1 MNPIALGMDGLLA
14 GLLLLA
20 VVVGVRLNG
29 RLKALRES
37 HQGFA
42 KAVAE
47 LDAAATKADK
57 ALKALHQSSEQTHD
71 ELLARI
77 ETARSLLLRLEKA
90 GEAAE
95 KSAAKAESA
104 AARRPE
110 PLLTPPPPAA
120 PRRAALS
127 DLLAT
132 YETRSGE
139 TRAGETRA
147 GAPSAT
153 RATPASDP
161 TPRRR
166 PVADEDLFAQ
176 AQAGVR
182 PGLAGLMRMSL
193 GKTAR

>member
-1 MNPIALGMDGLLA
+1 MNPIALGMDALLA

-29 RLKALRES
+29 RLKALRDS

-77 ETARSLLLRLEKA
+77 ETARALLLRLEKA

-132 YETRSGE
+132 YETRAGE

-147 GAPSAT
+147 AET
-153 RATPASDP
+153 RAKPTPAP
-161 TPRRR
+161 APRRR
-166 PVADEDLFAQ
+166 PVADEALFAE

>member
-57 ALKALHQSSEQTHD
+57 ALKALHKSSEETHD

-77 ETARSLLLRLEKA
+77 ETARALLLRLEKA

-104 AARRPE
+104 ATRRPE
-110 PLLTPPPPAA
+110 PLLTPPPPPA

-132 YETRSGE
+132 YETRAGE

-147 GAPSAT
+147 GET
-153 RATPASDP
+153 RAKPTPTPA
-161 TPRRR
+161 PRRR
-166 PVADEDLFAQ
+166 PVADEALFAE

>member
-29 RLKALRES
+29 RLKALRDS

-104 AARRPE
+104 ARRPE

-132 YETRSGE
+132 YETRAGE

-147 GAPSAT
+147 KPT
-153 RATPASDP
+153 TTPTPA
-161 TPRRR
+161 PRRR
-166 PVADEDLFAQ
+166 PVADEALFAE